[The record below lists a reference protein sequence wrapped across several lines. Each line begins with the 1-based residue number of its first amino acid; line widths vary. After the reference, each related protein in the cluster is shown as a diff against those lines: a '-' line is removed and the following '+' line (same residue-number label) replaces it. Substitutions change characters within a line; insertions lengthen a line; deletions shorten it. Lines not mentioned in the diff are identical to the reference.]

1 MPADFGVPQ
10 SKLSDLI
17 GGDTAVNADLAREI
31 LAGVK
36 GPRRDIVLVNAS
48 AGLVAGG
55 IARDLKDGVRLAALA
70 IDSGRAAQVLSRLQD
85 RFPK

>member
-1 MPADFGVPQ
+1 
-10 SKLSDLI
+10 
-17 GGDTAVNADLAREI
+17 
-31 LAGVK
+31 VK

-55 IARDLKDGVRLAALA
+55 IADDLKHGVRLAALA
-70 IDSGRAAQVLSRLQD
+70 IDSGRAAHVLSRLQD